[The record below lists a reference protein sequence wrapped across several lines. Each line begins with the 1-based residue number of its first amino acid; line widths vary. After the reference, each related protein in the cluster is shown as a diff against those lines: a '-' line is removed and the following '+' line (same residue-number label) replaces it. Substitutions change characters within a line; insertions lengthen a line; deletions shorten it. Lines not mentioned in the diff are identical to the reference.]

1 MYWTAILQETPE
13 TTRLFVIG
21 MIVIDSQITKIVQL
35 VDDFQVNNQLSFLLT
50 LTPAWST
57 LSPTIIA
64 KELLLPLSCLQLK
77 LATLMKLNER

>member
-35 VDDFQVNNQLSFLLT
+35 VDDFQVNNQLPFLLT
-50 LTPAWST
+50 LTPVY
-57 LSPTIIA
+57 
-64 KELLLPLSCLQLK
+64 PLSYNHCK
-77 LATLMKLNER
+77 GIVAPSVMLATKVSNFNEIK